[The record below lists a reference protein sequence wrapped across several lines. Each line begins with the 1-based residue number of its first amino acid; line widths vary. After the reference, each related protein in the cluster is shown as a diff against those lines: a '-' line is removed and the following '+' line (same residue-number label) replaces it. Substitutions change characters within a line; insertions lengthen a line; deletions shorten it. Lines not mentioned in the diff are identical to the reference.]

1 MVRALRLAGAGK
13 SASAMNELIPLSIA
27 RADDLAAT
35 VGRIAAAAPVDY
47 DGAGSVVVGT
57 VCNLELDRLGCAD
70 AGLFLAFEVV
80 DFGKR
85 HGAELVEGGKCG
97 CHVVGRLVKV
107 GRGWNPAG
115 GGCLVNGDCELA
127 GFVADSEPSAVR
139 GENVV
144 ASAKAFDVVAD
155 CHSGDDLSA
164 LLVALAE
171 SEFD

>member
-1 MVRALRLAGAGK
+1 MFFGGHLVRALRLAGG
-13 SASAMNELIPLSIA
+13 
-27 RADDLAAT
+27 
-35 VGRIAAAAPVDY
+35 
-47 DGAGSVVVGT
+47 GT
-57 VCNLELDRLGCAD
+57 RL
-70 AGLFLAFEVV
+70 
-80 DFGKR
+80 
-85 HGAELVEGGKCG
+85 
-97 CHVVGRLVKV
+97 
-107 GRGWNPAG
+107 